1 MSQKKTNKRTISTN
15 RRARHEYEVEDSY
28 EAGLVLQ
35 GTEVKSLRQGSAVI
49 NEGYVVITDGEA
61 WLHQVMIPEYSHG
74 NRENHSPSRKRKLLL
89 NHREI
94 HKIQKKIAQQGYTA
108 FALELYFKGPRVKVL
123 IGIGR
128 GKKLY
133 DKRQSEK
140 EKSARRELRERY

>member
-1 MSQKKTNKRTISTN
+1 MSNKKANKRTISTN

-49 NEGYVVITDGEA
+49 NEGYIVITNGEA

-94 HKIQKKIAQQGYTA
+94 HKVQKKIAQQGYSA

>member
-1 MSQKKTNKRTISTN
+1 MSQKKTNKRTVSTN

-94 HKIQKKIAQQGYTA
+94 HKIQKKVSQQGYSA

>member
-1 MSQKKTNKRTISTN
+1 MSHQKNHHKTISTN
-15 RRARHEYEVEDSY
+15 RRAKHEYIVEDSY

-49 NEGYVVITDGEA
+49 NEGYIVIQDGEA
-61 WLHQVMIPEYSHG
+61 WLHQVFIPEYSHG
-74 NRENHSPSRKRKLLL
+74 NRENHNPTRKRKLLL
-89 NHREI
+89 NQREI
-94 HKIQKKIAQQGYTA
+94 NKIQKKIAQQGYTA
-108 FALELYFKGPRVKVL
+108 FTLELYFKGPKVKLSFGV
-123 IGIGR
+123 GR

>member
-1 MSQKKTNKRTISTN
+1 MSNKKTNKRTISTN

-49 NEGYVVITDGEA
+49 NEGYVVITNGEA

-94 HKIQKKIAQQGYTA
+94 DKVQKKIAQQGYTA

-140 EKSARRELRERY
+140 EKSALWIICRSN

>member
-1 MSQKKTNKRTISTN
+1 MSNKKTNKRTISTN

-49 NEGYVVITDGEA
+49 NEGYVVITNGEA

-108 FALELYFKGPRVKVL
+108 FALEMYFKGPRVKVL

>member
-1 MSQKKTNKRTISTN
+1 MSHKKTNKRTVSTN

-49 NEGYVVITDGEA
+49 NEGYVVITNGEA

>member
-1 MSQKKTNKRTISTN
+1 MSNKKTNKRTISTN

-49 NEGYVVITDGEA
+49 NEGYVVITNGEA

-94 HKIQKKIAQQGYTA
+94 DKVQKKIAQQGYTA
-108 FALELYFKGPRVKVL
+108 FALELYFRLLFSIQILFIVDVFVSFYKRVVIK
-123 IGIGR
+123 
-128 GKKLY
+128 
-133 DKRQSEK
+133 
-140 EKSARRELRERY
+140 

>member
-1 MSQKKTNKRTISTN
+1 MTLKRTHHKTIATN
-15 RRARHEYEVEDSY
+15 RKARHEYEVEDSY

-49 NEGYVVITDGEA
+49 SEGYVVITEGEA

-94 HKIQKKIAQQGYTA
+94 HKINKKTSQAGYSA
-108 FALELYFKGPRVKVL
+108 FALELYFKGPRVKIL
-123 IGIGR
+123 IGVGR

>member
-1 MSQKKTNKRTISTN
+1 MSNKKTNKRTISTN

-49 NEGYVVITDGEA
+49 NEGYVVITNAEA

-94 HKIQKKIAQQGYTA
+94 NKIQKKIAQQGYTA
-108 FALELYFKGPRVKVL
+108 FALEMYFKGPRVKVL

>member
-1 MSQKKTNKRTISTN
+1 MSNKKMNKRTISTN

-49 NEGYVVITDGEA
+49 NEGYVVITNGEA

-94 HKIQKKIAQQGYTA
+94 YKVQKKIAQQGYSA
-108 FALELYFKGPRVKVL
+108 FALEMYFKGPRVKVL

>member
-1 MSQKKTNKRTISTN
+1 MSAKKTHQKTIATN

-35 GTEVKSLRQGSAVI
+35 GTEVKSLRQGNAIIS
-49 NEGYVVITDGEA
+49 EGYVVITNDEA
-61 WLHQVMIPEYSHG
+61 WLHQVLIPEYSHG
-74 NRENHSPSRKRKLLL
+74 NRENHSPTRKRKLLL

-94 HKIQKKIAQQGYTA
+94 QKISKKISQSGYAA
-108 FALELYFKGPRVKVL
+108 FTLEMYFKGPRVKVL

-140 EKSARRELRERY
+140 EKSARRELREQY